1 MAELIPRAL
10 YSYRDDPTVPPFDD
24 SGPVTVMDGD
34 CALCSF
40 GARMIARFDRDEVF
54 RICPGQTALGTA
66 LLGHYGLKPD
76 DPESWL
82 LIIDGQAYGSLD
94 AIIRV
99 GQVVGGVGHGLR
111 VLRIIP
117 RGVQDW
123 IYRRIARNRYA
134 MFGKGDMC
142 ALPDERL
149 RKRLLQK

>member
-1 MAELIPRAL
+1 MAQLPDKDP
-10 YSYRDDPTVPPFDD
+10 YSYKADPAVPEFDD
-24 SGPVTVMDGD
+24 SGPITVMDGE

-40 GARMIARFDRDEVF
+40 GARMIAKFDRADRF

-66 LLGHYGLKPD
+66 LLHHYGLKPE

-82 LIIDGQAYGSLD
+82 FIQNGRAYSSLD

-99 GQVVGGVGHGLR
+99 GAEVGGVGHLMAPLR
-111 VLRIIP
+111 LLPRRI
-117 RGVQDW
+117 QDW

-142 ALPDERL
+142 AMPDARL
-149 RKRLLQK
+149 RAKLLLK

>member
-1 MAELIPRAL
+1 MADLIARPPF
-10 YSYRDDPTVPPFDD
+10 SYQDDPTVPGFDHT
-24 SGPVTVMDGD
+24 GPITVMDGE

-54 RICPGQTALGTA
+54 RICPGQTELGTA
-66 LLGHYGLKPD
+66 LLAHYGLKPD

-82 LIIDGQAYGSLD
+82 LIMDGQAYGSLD

-99 GQVVGGVGHGLR
+99 GQKVGGVGH
-111 VLRIIP
+111 VLRMLRILP

-134 MFGKGDMC
+134 MFGQGDMC
-142 ALPDERL
+142 ALPDEQL
-149 RKRLLQK
+149 KARLLLK